1 VSPQFHNVYQY
12 IGSRHCVNV
21 LVRGRQPTITSPSES
36 TCINML
42 AQDVAVNGG
51 RVGARMG
58 KLAGVVRSVSL
69 RLRSKDTQKPLLMR
83 GMKCCFFVGERT

>member
-36 TCINML
+36 KCINML
-42 AQDVAVNGG
+42 AQHVAVNDG
-51 RVGARMG
+51 RVAARLG
-58 KLAGVVRSVSL
+58 KWAGVVRSVSL
-69 RLRSKDTQKPLLMR
+69 RLRSKDTQKPLFMR
-83 GMKCCFFVGERT
+83 GMKCCLFVGERT